1 MNKERRKKLTD
12 LFERVE
18 AIKDEVEELSADEW
32 DAFNALPE
40 NLQGSERGE
49 QMENI
54 SNDLDEAFGLLEDVL
69 EYLENAL
76 SE

>member
-54 SNDLDEAFGLLEDVL
+54 ANDLDEAFGLLEDVL